1 MAPASA
7 ELNVNAAPVALVDPE
22 GPLSIVV
29 SGATVSRRTT
39 CVCTISVLP
48 TRSNDRNL
56 TVVVPSAETEKAPM
70 YVVPLKSV
78 GSVPSVV

>member
-7 ELNVNAAPVALVDPE
+7 ELNANAAPVALVEPE

-29 SGATVSRRTT
+29 SGATVSSRTS
-39 CVCTISVLP
+39 CVCTFSVLP

-56 TVVVPSAETEKAPM
+56 TVVVPSAEIEKGPM
-70 YVVPLKSV
+70 
-78 GSVPSVV
+78 